1 MTPEQINPPA
11 MIQAAFDE
19 ARALA
24 ECRELI
30 ARRDEA
36 KGEFKDAIL
45 LLGQKF
51 IEARRMMP
59 DVPSRSDGGGART
72 YSPAFRAFIEKCGL
86 AHITA
91 CHYMSFARDPKKL
104 EAHKK
109 RKADITAKAG
119 GSGAY
124 QNGRSRRRALVE
136 VLDML
141 KKAADLDA
149 AIEAIQEELNESV

>member
-1 MTPEQINPPA
+1 MIEQINPPA

-36 KGEFKDAIL
+36 KGEFKDALL

-59 DVPSRSDGGGART
+59 GSPRPNGQENYSDRFK
-72 YSPAFRAFIEKCGL
+72 AFVEKTGL
-86 AHITA
+86 AIGTA
-91 CHYMSFARDPKKL
+91 ANYMGYARKPERLMLHREKINHNNKFARRAKVLKEVAQL
-104 EAHKK
+104 LAEAPDL
-109 RKADITAKAG
+109 ATA
-119 GSGAY
+119 
-124 QNGRSRRRALVE
+124 RRV
-136 VLDML
+136 
-141 KKAADLDA
+141 
-149 AIEAIQEELNESV
+149 IQEELNESV

>member
-59 DVPSRSDGGGART
+59 GRRALNGVET
-72 YSPAFRAFIEKCGL
+72 YSDQFKAFVEKTGLSMSTVCG
-86 AHITA
+86 
-91 CHYMSFARDPKKL
+91 YMSFARKPESLTAHRKRGTRSSRAATHRMKAL
-104 EAHKK
+104 KEVAQLLAEAPDL
-109 RKADITAKAG
+109 ATA
-119 GSGAY
+119 
-124 QNGRSRRRALVE
+124 RRV
-136 VLDML
+136 
-141 KKAADLDA
+141 
-149 AIEAIQEELNESV
+149 IQEELNESV

>member
-59 DVPSRSDGGGART
+59 GTMAPGGMER
-72 YSPAFRAFIEKCGL
+72 YSPAFLAFVAKTGLSMGTAASYMGYARKPERLMVHRERVNHNNKFAHRAKILKEVAQLL
-86 AHITA
+86 AEAPDLATA
-91 CHYMSFARDPKKL
+91 
-104 EAHKK
+104 
-109 RKADITAKAG
+109 
-119 GSGAY
+119 
-124 QNGRSRRRALVE
+124 RRV
-136 VLDML
+136 
-141 KKAADLDA
+141 
-149 AIEAIQEELNESV
+149 IQEELNESV